1 MKKIRFFLYVLAA
14 VFSIFAQDAIAANDL
29 KSEAIKRLQNA
40 IVKALPADSNI
51 VRLAILDFEGDDGTV
66 KNAATS
72 AITEK
77 TTFKVI
83 ERADLDKI
91 LSEQGLQLKDIMDEK
106 TRIQHGKIKGVQG
119 ILFGK
124 VLSMDKGL
132 MSFNIKIH
140 LKLDD
145 VEKGEIVV
153 SKDISASAVSPLRNY
168 LILGALGIVAILI
181 IVTML
186 RKRRVTVIEK
196 TTKEDVQVRVDL
208 TKEVGRAVAS
218 ISEAKA
224 KLMSQGRSE
233 DAIILK
239 DAERDMLLLK
249 EHVDNAA
256 RGSADMRKL
265 TEFKTALE
273 SDKEVR
279 DSFNELTKSS
289 DRLYDAVVAG
299 NSGSLEKEVDILRRD
314 IRRVL
319 SEFQGRG
326 L

>member
-14 VFSIFAQDAIAANDL
+14 VFSIFVHDAVAANDL

-66 KNAATS
+66 KSAATS

-124 VLSMDKGL
+124 VLNMDKGL

-168 LILGALGIVAILI
+168 LILGMLGIVVILI

-186 RKRRVTVIEK
+186 KKRRATVIKK
-196 TTKEDVQVRVDL
+196 TTKEDVQARGDL

-224 KLMSQGRSE
+224 NLMSQGRSE
-233 DAIILK
+233 AAVILK
-239 DAERDMLLLK
+239 DAERDLLLLK

-273 SDKEVR
+273 SDKGVR

-289 DRLYDAVVAG
+289 DRLYEAVVAG
-299 NSGSLEKEVDILRRD
+299 NSGSLDKEVDILRRD